1 MLQQISIFPD
11 ATALD
16 GSSHSALLFL
26 SLSTSLGFPAE
37 PDEKQKEIQNNTISE
52 GKHPVVTVFTTT
64 YLPLIVCCLCSVVK
78 YVGGYH
84 GLLSGVTVRPG
95 SVEPHSVVE
104 CLYACREGLDFGDL
118 ETLGSGMKVK
128 KGPNTE
134 LSNKFFEVWMF
145 SDIPAFPTWFIQVF
159 NEEKVAFTFF

>member
-1 MLQQISIFPD
+1 MLFSD
-11 ATALD
+11 ASALHC
-16 GSSHSALLFL
+16 SSHSALMFF
-26 SLSTSLGFPAE
+26 SLSTSLGP
-37 PDEKQKEIQNNTISE
+37 S
-52 GKHPVVTVFTTT
+52 PVSLQSLTRNRKRPKTTASPRVRT
-64 YLPLIVCCLCSVVK
+64 GLSLLSQRVGESSQRILLIARCLCSAVK

-128 KGPNTE
+128 KGRKHTA
-134 LSNKFFEVWMF
+134 LVLK
-145 SDIPAFPTWFIQVF
+145 
-159 NEEKVAFTFF
+159 